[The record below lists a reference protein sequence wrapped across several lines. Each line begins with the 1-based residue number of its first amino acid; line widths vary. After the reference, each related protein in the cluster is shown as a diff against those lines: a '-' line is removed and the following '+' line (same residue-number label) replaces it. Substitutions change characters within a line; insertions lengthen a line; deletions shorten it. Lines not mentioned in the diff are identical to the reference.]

1 MEICHG
7 ITDLRSLRSLCSS
20 RSLRSG
26 VLSFEY
32 FLHLAHSLVLSV
44 LFYLSLS
51 MSNVM
56 SILLKDMRKA
66 IIRFSFLSSLS
77 PRLLSIHPLHYHSYF
92 SRVKSNGSIIQLT
105 RFRPGGDIWIDEIR
119 CATEH
124 MYVCMYA
131 PSPSESHNPY
141 MPIYTYT
148 IPIP

>member
-1 MEICHG
+1 
-7 ITDLRSLRSLCSS
+7 
-20 RSLRSG
+20 
-26 VLSFEY
+26 
-32 FLHLAHSLVLSV
+32 
-44 LFYLSLS
+44 

-66 IIRFSFLSSLS
+66 ILRFSFLSSLS
-77 PRLLSIHPLHYHSYF
+77 PLLLSTYPLHFHSYF
-92 SRVKSNGSIIQLT
+92 SRVKSNGLVIQLT

-148 IPIP
+148 IIHLHSTTVNERNWRRFDLFFSLPPPSFLPLFFSRFVSPSLFPSISTSPFCRLC